1 MVARGDPALHDR
13 DALRGLPRLSPQAR
27 GAGGQDRR
35 PAHRRG
41 EPALGQRGD
50 RMGQGPAGEARRQAQ
65 RDRPANPEGDR
76 RPAHLPARR
85 RARLSHA
92 RAFVRHAVGR
102 REPAHPARFA
112 DRLGPHRRALC
123 ARRAVDRPPPARQR
137 AAARY
142 AQAPAGP
149 GQYGDRRRARRGCDL
164 GRRLRRR
171 CRPGRRRAR
180 GRDRRRG
187 NAGRNRRQSQFA
199 DRPLSLGRADG
210 RDPGQAPR
218 PPIPAASSR
227 SSARAATTS
236 RTSRRR
242 FRSGSSPAS
251 PASRAAANRRW
262 SSTRCTR
269 RRRAA

>member
-1 MVARGDPALHDR
+1 MTATPCEACHGFRLKPEALAVKIDGQHIGEVS
-13 DALRGLPRLSPQAR
+13 LLSVSA
-27 GAGGQDRR
+27 
-35 PAHRRG
+35 
-41 EPALGQRGD
+41 GD

-65 RDRPANPEGDR
+65 RDRAENPEGDR
-76 RPAHLPARR
+76 RPAHVPARR
-85 RARLSHA
+85 RARLSDA

-102 REPAHPARFA
+102 REPAHKARFA

-137 AAARY
+137 AAPRY

-210 RDPGQAPR
+210 RDPGQAPS
-218 PPIPAASSR
+218 PR
-227 SSARAATTS
+227 SGPRAGDRRRARQQPQ
-236 RTSRRR
+236 RTSRRP

-251 PASRAAANRRW
+251 PASRAAANRPW